1 MRHAEAITDR
11 ILLLD
16 GLPNYQRLFSLRIG
30 QTLREQFEADL
41 AIEYDVLGRL
51 KPGVIMCREKQDS
64 TSACLLE
71 KIIADEENHVD
82 YLETQLQLMDK
93 LGEELYSAQCVSR
106 PPTRNSQRTDT
117 LTNLRRMTGAK
128 DARHRRPG
136 ALVGA
141 LISPQRR
148 NLVFLAILLGML
160 LAALDQT
167 IVATALPTIV
177 ADLGGAG
184 HQSWVVTS
192 YLLASTI
199 VTALVGRLGDLFGR
213 KVVFQAA
220 VMFFVL
226 GSVLCGLAQSM
237 TMLVGARALQGIG
250 GGAITVTATALI
262 GEVIP
267 LRDRGR
273 YQGALGAVF
282 GVTTVIGPLLGGYF
296 TDHLSW
302 RWAFWINVP
311 VSIVVFF
318 VAAAAIP
325 ALAAR
330 GRPVID
336 YAGIVFVGLGASGL
350 TLATSWGGTIYA
362 WGSATIIG
370 LVRRLRGGAL
380 PCSSGW
386 KAGRPDRNRIL
397 PIRLFGNPVFTV
409 CCVLSFVVGFAML
422 GALTFLP
429 TYMQFVDGV
438 SATTSGLRT
447 LPMVAGMLSTSMGSG
462 VIVGRTG
469 RYKIFPV
476 AGTAVMAL
484 AFLLMS
490 RMDPSTSALLQ
501 SIYLFILGAGIGLCM
516 QVLIL
521 IVQNTSSFEDLGVAT
536 SGVTFFRTIG
546 SSFGAAI
553 FGSLF
558 TNFLQRRIGP
568 ALAASGA
575 PPAAANSPEAL
586 HRLPHASGR
595 ARSSPPTPTR
605 SPRCSCG
612 RPRSRWSASSLA
624 LFLREVPL
632 REMGNNAVDLGD
644 GFAMPTTETPE
655 EMLEIAIGADAA
667 RRTGD
672 AAAQHRHAARLPAR
686 RRRVV
691 GAAAHQPLSTGVRH
705 RPAHR
710 HRRPAGDS
718 LRSARAHLR
727 SAGRARLRA
736 ARRRPAVAHR
746 RRCPSGRLRL
756 ALLID
761 WIVDKLARSP
771 SFEGRA
777 DRAQVAAALDRIAHR
792 IVAQPQ
798 LRTDDRPTDPVIPA
812 TRHTF

>member
-1 MRHAEAITDR
+1 
-11 ILLLD
+11 
-16 GLPNYQRLFSLRIG
+16 
-30 QTLREQFEADL
+30 
-41 AIEYDVLGRL
+41 V
-51 KPGVIMCREKQDS
+51 
-64 TSACLLE
+64 
-71 KIIADEENHVD
+71 
-82 YLETQLQLMDK
+82 
-93 LGEELYSAQCVSR
+93 
-106 PPTRNSQRTDT
+106 
-117 LTNLRRMTGAK
+117 
-128 DARHRRPG
+128 
-136 ALVGA
+136 
-141 LISPQRR
+141 
-148 NLVFLAILLGML
+148 LGML

-199 VTALVGRLGDLFGR
+199 VTVLVGRLGDLFGR
-213 KVVFQAA
+213 KLVFQAA
-220 VMFFVL
+220 VTFFVL

-302 RWAFWINVP
+302 RWAFWVNVP

-325 ALAAR
+325 AVAAR

-336 YAGIVFVGLGASGL
+336 YAGILFVGLGATGL
-350 TLATSWGGTIYA
+350 TLATSWGGTTYA

-370 LVRRLRGGAL
+370 LFIFSVAAL
-380 PCSSGW
+380 GVFVWVESRASGPES
-386 KAGRPDRNRIL
+386 APIL
-397 PIRLFGNPVFTV
+397 PTRLFGNPVFAV

-462 VIVGRTG
+462 VLVGRTG

-490 RMDPSTSALLQ
+490 RMNPSTSALLQ
-501 SIYLFILGAGIGLCM
+501 SMYLFILGAGIGLCM
-516 QVLIL
+516 QVLVL
-521 IVQNTSSFEDLGVAT
+521 IVQNTSKFEDLGVAT

-558 TNFLQRRIGP
+558 TNFLRSRIGP

-575 PPAAANSPEAL
+575 PPTAANSPEAL
-586 HRLPHASGR
+586 HKLPR
-595 ARSSPPTPTR
+595 AVAAPIVDAY
-605 SPRCSCG
+605 
-612 RPRSRWSASSLA
+612 ASSLTQVFMWA
-624 LFLREVPL
+624 VPVALVGFVLSLFLRQVPL
-632 REMGNNAVDLGD
+632 REMGRNAADLGD

-655 EMLEIAIGADAA
+655 EMLETAIG
-667 RRTGD
+667 
-672 AAAQHRHAARLPAR
+672 RLLRGEPGMR
-686 RRRVV
+686 
-691 GAAAHQPLSTGVRH
+691 
-705 RPAHR
+705 
-710 HRRPAGDS
+710 
-718 LRSARAHLR
+718 LRSIALR
-727 SAGRARLRA
+727 PDCRLD
-736 ARRRPAVAHR
+736 VAE
-746 RRCPSGRLRL
+746 LW
-756 ALLID
+756 ALLRINRFQRVLGVARITDIGDQLGIPYEVLEPTFDRLVSRGYAQRDVDRLWLTPTGARQMDFVTGLIRD
-761 WIVDKLARSP
+761 WIVDKLTRSP
-771 SFEGRA
+771 NFQGPA
-777 DRAQVAAALDRIAHR
+777 DRASVAAALDRVAHR
-792 IVAQPQ
+792 MVAQPGWG
-798 LRTDDRPTDPVIPA
+798 DDRPTLSELATQRIPRSIPSGPGRTA
-812 TRHTF
+812 AP